1 MKIKATQSISVEFT
15 AESEEIANEFFDYL
29 NGEYDVD
36 FEMEEQSDNRYLISA
51 LETADGWYSPG
62 KMYLSNGDP
71 GYPEEFEVD
80 FTVCDDDLKA
90 YGSEF
95 CKRYED
101 NEEKFCFE
109 SVSCELVDDYDY

>member
-51 LETADGWYSPG
+51 LETADGWYEPEVRYT
-62 KMYLSNGDP
+62 KNGD
-71 GYPEEFEVD
+71 GSPEEYELEFE
-80 FTVCDDDLKA
+80 CNEEDLKFD
-90 YGSEF
+90 GRKF